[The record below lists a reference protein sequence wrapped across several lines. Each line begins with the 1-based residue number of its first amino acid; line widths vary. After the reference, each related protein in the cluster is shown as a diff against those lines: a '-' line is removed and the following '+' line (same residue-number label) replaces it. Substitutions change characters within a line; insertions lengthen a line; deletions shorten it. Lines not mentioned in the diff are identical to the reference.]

1 MKVISFT
8 TLHTS
13 QKRTFLCH
21 TNIFEK
27 NQSLKYAIVQPLY
40 LAPSNQFLRCD
51 YVPSVHLSVTQ
62 SNKNKTAL
70 QELFLWQFFMTRLL
84 LFFGSFEKKSRQ
96 SSNIRKPQ
104 IALLFF
110 LYKHSINIS
119 DVIRVVQNSDDAQGN
134 CLIGCPPIKLQY

>member
-8 TLHTS
+8 TFHIS
-13 QKRTFLCH
+13 EKRTFLCH

-27 NQSLKYAIVQPLY
+27 KQSLKYAIVQPLY

-51 YVPSVHLSVTQ
+51 YVASVHHSVTQ

-70 QELFLWQFFMTRLL
+70 QELFLWQFLVTRLL

-96 SSNIRKPQ
+96 CNNIRKPQ
-104 IALLFF
+104 NALLFF

-119 DVIRVVQNSDDAQGN
+119 DVIRGVQNSDDAQGN
-134 CLIGCPPIKLQY
+134 CLIVCPPIKWQY